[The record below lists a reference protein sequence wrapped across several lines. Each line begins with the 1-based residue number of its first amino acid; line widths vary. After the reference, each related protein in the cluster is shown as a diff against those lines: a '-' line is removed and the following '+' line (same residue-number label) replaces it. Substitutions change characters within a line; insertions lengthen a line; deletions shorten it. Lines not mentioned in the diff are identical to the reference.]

1 MSRPEQVTLLLPT
14 AASGPGGSSV
24 GLERQENAG
33 EQRAQGVQTR
43 GTSTVC
49 CCNCLPLLF
58 FFPSLQQTLQ
68 NLRQELDDLLQEKIE
83 NPHPVD
89 WNDIKSR
96 DTAVLTA
103 IIDLITTQENE
114 SARNYAPRF
123 QGERYS

>member
-1 MSRPEQVTLLLPT
+1 MD
-14 AASGPGGSSV
+14 ACGSNRRRDEKR
-24 GLERQENAG
+24 G
-33 EQRAQGVQTR
+33 QRALGLLGVGR
-43 GTSTVC
+43 CV
-49 CCNCLPLLF
+49 LPHGL
-58 FFPSLQQTLQ
+58 SLSSHHPFCLQ

-89 WNDIKSR
+89 WNDTKSR

-123 QGERYS
+123 QSERCS

>member
-1 MSRPEQVTLLLPT
+1 MHVGATGVGTRREGRGLWAYWVSLCASSRPLSL
-14 AASGPGGSSV
+14 SSHHPF
-24 GLERQENAG
+24 
-33 EQRAQGVQTR
+33 
-43 GTSTVC
+43 C
-49 CCNCLPLLF
+49 
-58 FFPSLQQTLQ
+58 LQ

-89 WNDIKSR
+89 WNDTKSR

-123 QGERYS
+123 QSERCS